1 MSNAYQPPAAPPPP
15 PQKKSRGL
23 LWGCL
28 GCGGLMVLV
37 LIIGGIVVASSG
49 GGAPSDR
56 PAAEAGGSGGDSGG
70 EAEAGIGEPV
80 ESGAFR
86 FTVTDV
92 ETGVTELSDESGLM
106 TETPQGQYVIVHVTV
121 ENIGDQAGTFDASQQ
136 TLLDAEGKEYSADS
150 AAEMLTGDQD
160 AFLNQINPGNTVEG
174 RLPFDVPTDVEPAKI
189 ELRDFISLDQSA
201 VVKLS

>member
-1 MSNAYQPPAAPPPP
+1 MNAQQPAQPPQ
-15 PQKKSRGL
+15 QKKGRGWL
-23 LWGCL
+23 YGCL

-37 LIIGGIVVASSG
+37 VIVVAVIAITSSG
-49 GGAPSDR
+49 GDGTGSEPDS
-56 PAAEAGGSGGDSGG
+56 EADGQ

-86 FTVTDV
+86 FTVTEV
-92 ETGVTELSDESGLM
+92 ETGVTELSDDSGMM

-121 ENIGDQAGTFDASQQ
+121 ENIGDQAGTFDSSQQ

-150 AAEMLTGDQD
+150 AAEAMTSQD
-160 AFLNQINPGNTVEG
+160 AFLNQINPGNTVQG
-174 RLPFDVPTDVEPAKI
+174 KLPFDVPEGVKPAKI

-201 VVKLS
+201 VVSLQE